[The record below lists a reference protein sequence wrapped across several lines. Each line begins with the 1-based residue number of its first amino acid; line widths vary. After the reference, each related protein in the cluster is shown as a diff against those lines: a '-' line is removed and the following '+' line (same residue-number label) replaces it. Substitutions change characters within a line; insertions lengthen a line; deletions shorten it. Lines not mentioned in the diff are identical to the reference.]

1 MKKFYR
7 SRNNRMISGVCG
19 GLGELTNVDVTL
31 YRILLVVLLFFT
43 QGAIILVYFIV
54 SLVVPKA
61 PDIFNPYQNQNGF
74 GGPNGYNSGQGGP
87 GGFNGGPGG
96 PGGFN
101 GGQGGFGGPGQ
112 YNNGRGPFNNQ
123 PNQTQY
129 TSQRQWQAPPHQP
142 PHTPPTQPGTNNID
156 SMMDD
161 LEKKAL
167 RKEIEQLKQKL
178 NEVEKKGE

>member
-1 MKKFYR
+1 
-7 SRNNRMISGVCG
+7 MISGLCG

-31 YRILLVVLLFFT
+31 YRILLVVLTFFT
-43 QGAIILVYFIV
+43 SGALILVYLIV

-61 PDIFNPYQNQNGF
+61 PDIYNPYQSPGGF
-74 GGPNGYNSGQGGP
+74 GGGYG
-87 GGFNGGPGG
+87 
-96 PGGFN
+96 
-101 GGQGGFGGPGQ
+101 GGQGGNGGFGGFGGQ
-112 YNNGRGPFNNQ
+112 GGTGGFGGSTNPYNRPDQ
-123 PNQTQY
+123 SQY
-129 TSQRQWQAPPHQP
+129 SSQRNWQAPPTQHPPQQP
-142 PHTPPTQPGTNNID
+142 SSSNID